1 LRLFRWLVALVAVT
15 ALGAWLAPGVVLAP
29 VGRYLVESA
38 PPAASDCLFVLA
50 GDFRGQRITTAAELY
65 RKGLARQIFVS
76 GPSGAFDQT
85 EDELAIPFAKR
96 RGYGDVPFV
105 GLPNRANSTVSEA
118 RELHPKLKAAGCK
131 SVLVVTSDFHTKRAG
146 RILRRIWTDLDV
158 RMTAAPTEDFDASKW
173 WTSRTYQKTLYMEWS
188 KTLADWAGL

>member
-1 LRLFRWLVALVAVT
+1 MRLGRWLLVLLCVT
-15 ALGAWLAPGVVLAP
+15 ALGAWFAPSVVLAP
-29 VGRYLVESA
+29 VGRYLVESTTPA
-38 PPAASDCLFVLA
+38 PADCLFVLA
-50 GDFRGQRITTAAELY
+50 GDFRGQRIVKAADLY
-65 RKGLARQIFVS
+65 RQGMARQIFIS
-76 GPSGAFDQT
+76 GPAGAFDQT

-96 RGYGDVPFV
+96 RGYSDVPFV

-118 RELHPKLKAAGCK
+118 KELHPKLQAAGCK

-158 RMTAAPTEDFDASKW
+158 RMTAAPSEDFDAEKW

-188 KTLADWAGL
+188 KTFADWAGL